1 MLQHSPL
8 DQLKIKYNKAW
19 LNTNVA
25 KTQAFL
31 EELVFHPSPFV
42 GKDERRTLPKTP
54 VWEATKTP
62 TEKHI
67 ASIHGNFTFTC
78 IHTLRLQ
85 KRGFLYE
92 IGYISPGVTPY
103 MGSEC
108 SFVFF
113 LNRLTANERAS
124 ISRAVLEM
132 EANAVLYIQKHISA
146 PLLAAVREMSPRSF
160 SSWGGPRKRR
170 K

>member
-1 MLQHSPL
+1 MTQRSSPL

-19 LNTNVA
+19 LNTNLD
-25 KTQAFL
+25 KTQ
-31 EELVFHPSPFV
+31 
-42 GKDERRTLPKTP
+42 
-54 VWEATKTP
+54 

-67 ASIHGNFTFTC
+67 ASILGNFTFTC

-85 KRGFLYE
+85 KRGFLNE
-92 IGYISPGVTPY
+92 TGFLPGSHPIW
-103 MGSEC
+103 GSEC
-108 SFVFF
+108 FFVFF

-146 PLLAAVREMSPRSF
+146 RLPAAVR
-160 SSWGGPRKRR
+160 
-170 K
+170 

>member
-1 MLQHSPL
+1 MLYS
-8 DQLKIKYNKAW
+8 
-19 LNTNVA
+19 VE
-25 KTQAFL
+25 QAF
-31 EELVFHPSPFV
+31 V
-42 GKDERRTLPKTP
+42 GRDERRTPPKTP
-54 VWEATKTP
+54 VCEATKTL

-92 IGYISPGVTPY
+92 TGFLPGSQP
-103 MGSEC
+103 GSEC
-108 SFVFF
+108 SFLFF
-113 LNRLTANERAS
+113 LNRLTANDRAS

-160 SSWGGPRKRR
+160 SSWGGPRERR